1 MNAKKVALIIAIIG
15 LLISIYLV
23 ILRYTSIL
31 PLDCPDK
38 GIINCSNVLNSKYST
53 ILGVPNAVLGLVFF
67 VAEII
72 AIEKYFGKDEMLL
85 LSSIGLVFVAYFIL
99 AEYMI
104 GNICLFCTGV
114 HACTLALF
122 LISIKY
128 RENGKAA
135 TS

>member
-1 MNAKKVALIIAIIG
+1 MKLNAKKIAQIIAIIG
-15 LLISIYLV
+15 LLISIYLT

-31 PLDCPDK
+31 PLACPDK
-38 GIINCSNVLNSKYST
+38 GIINCANVLNSKYST

-67 VAEII
+67 IAELF

-85 LSSIGLVFVAYFIL
+85 LSGIGMIFVLYYIL
-99 AEYMI
+99 AEYTL

-122 LISIKY
+122 LISVKY
-128 RENGKAA
+128 KEKP

>member
-1 MNAKKVALIIAIIG
+1 MNAKKVALVIAAIG

-67 VAEII
+67 IAELIV
-72 AIEKYFGKDEMLL
+72 IEKYFGKDEMLL
-85 LSSIGLVFVAYFIL
+85 LSSIGMVFVAYFVL
-99 AEYMI
+99 SEYII

-114 HACTLALF
+114 HASTLALF
-122 LISIKY
+122 LMSIKY
-128 RENGKAA
+128 KEKEKA